1 MRRISLVTSL
11 TLLLSA
17 ALVASTVLTDRDRLE
32 AAPDIFASP
41 IHGGCYIA
49 GPSDCRIHVEPF
61 TITIVTGTKL
71 AQFQL
76 VATQIGTGTQT
87 RIYDFR
93 PDQSNPVPASGTTY
107 TPSLVAQDF
116 AATCGRSYTISLQ
129 GKDTGDASL
138 FNLGVTGQF
147 TCPASMP

>member
-1 MRRISLVTSL
+1 
-11 TLLLSA
+11 
-17 ALVASTVLTDRDRLE
+17 
-32 AAPDIFASP
+32 
-41 IHGGCYIA
+41 
-49 GPSDCRIHVEPF
+49 VEPF
-61 TITIVTGTKL
+61 TITIASATKL

-76 VATQIGTGTQT
+76 VAIQAGTGTQT

-129 GKDTGDASL
+129 GRDTGDVGL
-138 FNLGVTGQF
+138 FNLGITGQF
-147 TCPASMP
+147 SCPASMP